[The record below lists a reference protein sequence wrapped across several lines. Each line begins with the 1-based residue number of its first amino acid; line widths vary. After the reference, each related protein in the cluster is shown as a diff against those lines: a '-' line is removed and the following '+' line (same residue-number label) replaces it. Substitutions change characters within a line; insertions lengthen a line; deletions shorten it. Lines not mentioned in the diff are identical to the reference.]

1 MPFSFAFTRL
11 NALQAAVR
19 HPHSL
24 SDPDSNES
32 LEILRIP
39 VLRLVTQAN
48 NPNKLFEAMKRKR
61 LNAMPA
67 PLKFLVLLAGFHSG
81 SYAHAFT
88 SLSPVAENQVW
99 VNHLIRFQQSMSNPT
114 NEPSHEPICEPTN
127 DRKKSEP
134 IVSYSQIK
142 RVKSTSTFQLI
153 VAFVSNNNALSFN
166 DKPSSKF
173 ELVVASVANGFSKG
187 LSKKTTQC

>member
-1 MPFSFAFTRL
+1 VPFSFAFTRL

-114 NEPSHEPICEPTN
+114 NEPSREPICKPTN
-127 DRKKSEP
+127 K
-134 IVSYSQIK
+134 
-142 RVKSTSTFQLI
+142 
-153 VAFVSNNNALSFN
+153 
-166 DKPSSKF
+166 
-173 ELVVASVANGFSKG
+173 
-187 LSKKTTQC
+187 